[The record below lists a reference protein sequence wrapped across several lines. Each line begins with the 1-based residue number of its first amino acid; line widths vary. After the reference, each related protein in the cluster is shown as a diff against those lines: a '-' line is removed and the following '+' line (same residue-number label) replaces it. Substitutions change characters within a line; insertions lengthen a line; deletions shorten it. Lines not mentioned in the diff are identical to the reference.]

1 MNHDTPWT
9 QELPQAEGTAQ
20 AVKDMVKHVTHT
32 YSALVVKPEKR
43 KRGGQQKLL
52 WEHLC
57 LSILWCFLD
66 GWHAQLE
73 LWRFIA
79 TQPIGRFGCLLL
91 SDETIYK
98 RLGKGGAQAMHLLC
112 QHVCEWI
119 FQSLAP
125 YEDRSLA
132 PHFRTILALDESK
145 LDAVKRWI
153 KEVRDLPDGS
163 LDLLAG
169 RLSGLLDV
177 RRQCFVR
184 LDLLPEAMASSLEHA
199 KVMVSGLG
207 EGTLLLFDLGYYA
220 FAWFDELTRSR
231 IAWVSRVRSNGSVE
245 RKHVLI
251 SREGYFEALVWV
263 GAYRTDRAAF
273 LVRLICFRYQGRWY
287 RYMTNVLDPA
297 KLSGAD
303 VARLYGRRWDI
314 ELAFRLLKDHL
325 NLRLLW
331 SAKPQVISVQVWAS
345 VILAQLFHSYQVRVA
360 AQAGVEVFD
369 VSLDLLVRYVPRIM
383 AQGLDPVAEIVRV
396 GRSVGIIRPST
407 RIRRMVP
414 EFALIEYDPPPADLP
429 REREPRYGHR
439 PAGNRSRKK
448 KTSA

>member
-1 MNHDTPWT
+1 MNYDTPWA
-9 QELPQAEGTAQ
+9 QELPKADGTAH
-20 AVKDMVKHVTHT
+20 AVQDMVKHINES
-32 YSALVVKPEKR
+32 YSATVVPPAKR
-43 KRGGQQKLL
+43 KRGGQLQVS

-57 LSILWCFLD
+57 LSILSCFLF

-73 LWRFIA
+73 VWRFLA
-79 TQPIGRFGCLLL
+79 TQPIGRFACILLT
-91 SDETIYK
+91 DQAIYK
-98 RLGKGGAQAMHLLC
+98 RLGNGGAQAMHRLC

-132 PHFRTILALDESK
+132 PHFREIRALDESK
-145 LDAVKRWI
+145 LDPVKRWI
-153 KEVRDLPDGS
+153 KEVRDLPDGD
-163 LDLLAG
+163 LNLLAG

-184 LDLLPEAMASSLEHA
+184 LELLPEAMASSLEHA
-199 KVMVSGLG
+199 KAMVSGLA

-220 FAWFDELTRSR
+220 FEWFDDLTRQG
-231 IAWVSRVRSNGSVE
+231 IAWVSRVRSNGSFE
-245 RKHVLI
+245 IKHVLI
-251 SREGYFEALVWV
+251 SREGYSEALAWM

-287 RYMTNVLDPA
+287 RYVTNVLDPA

-303 VARLYGRRWDI
+303 VARLYARRWDI

-325 NLRLLW
+325 NLRMLW
-331 SAKPQVISVQVWAS
+331 SAKPQVITVQVWAS

-369 VSLDLLVRYVPRIM
+369 VSLDLLVRYVPRLM
-383 AQGLDPVAEIVRV
+383 AQGVDPVAEIVRV
-396 GRSVGIIRPST
+396 GRSVGMIRPST
-407 RIRRMVP
+407 RIRRIVP
-414 EFALIEYDPPPADLP
+414 EFALFEYDPPPGDLP

-439 PAGNRSRKK
+439 PAGNRNRKK
-448 KTSA
+448 KASV